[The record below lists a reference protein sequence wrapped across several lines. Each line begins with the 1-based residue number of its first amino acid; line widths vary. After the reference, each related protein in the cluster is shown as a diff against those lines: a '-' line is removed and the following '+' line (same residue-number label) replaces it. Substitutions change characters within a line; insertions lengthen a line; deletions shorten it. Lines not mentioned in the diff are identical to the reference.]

1 MEPKDN
7 ALQASFNKK
16 LEDDKKAAATTE
28 EVAVPEVKGPEES
41 VKSRNELE
49 STLSSSQ
56 RGRNLLN
63 RYDNNT
69 SAYAEQ
75 LRQSN
80 EKLKQ
85 AGMSYTEYVD
95 GIMNEVK
102 RQAEEQR
109 KQNEAEAKR
118 DSRLQLFGSITE
130 AAANLANVIA
140 VSKGASVATWKS
152 QQNTWAERAAAARR
166 ERDAKLQRLDD
177 QLKTL
182 DQQKSQMR
190 LQLDKENAARDA
202 QLAQLTSGRDDNRA
216 KLAMD
221 IASQL
226 RSEEA
231 AKDKL
236 ALEREKFNAEEDLKR
251 KDADTRAKKVEYD
264 YLIDKKRNDIN
275 DKLADARIKEAEKK
289 SDKNSQKLTPDKLK
303 GARDKVARHS
313 GFSDYN
319 EYLSDYSWYSNL
331 SNRQKRKATGKDRER
346 IDRIERLG
354 DEAQKFLKEMRD
366 FSNIS
371 QQTIDNWGMSDY
383 FNEAMQNDGKSQS
396 PAAGRRADGSSGV
409 RRPPLQPDEKLGYA
423 WQDFMWQ
430 PGQGAQQEASSG
442 SLFDELMGN

>member
-41 VKSRNELE
+41 VKSRNEPE
-49 STLSSSQ
+49 SMLSSSQ
-56 RGRNLLN
+56 LGRDMLN
-63 RYDNNT
+63 KYDNNT
-69 SAYAEQ
+69 SAYVEQ

-80 EKLKQ
+80 ENLKQ

-109 KQNEAEAKR
+109 KQNEAEAKQDR
-118 DSRLQLFGSITE
+118 RLQLFGSITE

-152 QQNTWAERAAAARR
+152 QQNTWADRAAAARKER
-166 ERDAKLQRLDD
+166 EAKLQKLDD

-202 QLAQLTSGRDDNRA
+202 QLAQLIAERETNRN

-226 RSEEA
+226 RAQE
-231 AKDKL
+231 L
-236 ALEREKFNAEEDLKR
+236 AEEKMQQETTLKLMGLANQQKQIDNNYALAQERNEINRTIAEAR
-251 KDADTRAKKVEYD
+251 KTEAETRARDRKNKG
-264 YLIDKKRNDIN
+264 LTIDEIR
-275 DKLADARIKEAEKK
+275 
-289 SDKNSQKLTPDKLK
+289 
-303 GARDKVARHS
+303 GARDKVARHA

-319 EYLSDYSWYSNL
+319 QYMTDYNWYLSL
-331 SNRQKRKATGKDRER
+331 SDRQKKKASGEDRER
-346 IDRIERLG
+346 IDRIENMSE
-354 DEAQKFLKEMRD
+354 EAKRMLKDMRD
-366 FSNIS
+366 LNKITS
-371 QQTIDNWGMSDY
+371 QTAKNWAMSDY
-383 FNEAMQNDGKSQS
+383 FNEAIGNTGGEGVGEYATQ
-396 PAAGRRADGSSGV
+396 SSGQL
-409 RRPPLQPDEKLGYA
+409 PLLPDE
-423 WQDFMWQ
+423 Q
-430 PGQGAQQEASSG
+430 QGEYSG
-442 SLFDELMGN
+442 SIFDELMQ